1 MLLKVLFVAALLI
14 VFVPPVRRFV
24 FYLLVG
30 RQLVKEQRRAT
41 ERTPP
46 VREGETRVVP
56 TPARGGGP
64 PLKGGEYV
72 DYEEVK

>member
-1 MLLKVLFVAALLI
+1 MILKALFIFALLI
-14 VFVPPVRRFV
+14 AFVPPVRRFV

-30 RQLVKEQRRAT
+30 RQLVKEQRRQH

-46 VREGETRVVP
+46 QPREGETRVTKPVNKGG
-56 TPARGGGP
+56 TPF
-64 PLKGGEYV
+64 KGGEYV

>member
-14 VFVPPVRRFV
+14 AFVPPVRRFV

-46 VREGETRVVP
+46 VREGETRV
-56 TPARGGGP
+56 
-64 PLKGGEYV
+64 
-72 DYEEVK
+72 

>member
-1 MLLKVLFVAALLI
+1 MLLKVLLVFTLLI

-46 VREGETRVVP
+46 VREGETRVASN
-56 TPARGGGP
+56 PARKGGSP
-64 PLKGGEYV
+64 IQGGEYV

>member
-1 MLLKVLFVAALLI
+1 MLLKIFLILVLLI
-14 VFVPPVRRFV
+14 VFVPTVRRFL

-30 RQLVKEQRRAT
+30 RQLVDEQRRQHQRNA
-41 ERTPP
+41 P
-46 VREGETRVVP
+46 VREGETRVTSKP
-56 TPARGGGP
+56 NRGNDS